1 MMIARQG
8 EEIVCP
14 KRTLCG
20 RIMRHAEDRITDDDF
35 LQPKRMPRRRDRF
48 VCGCCGRIA
57 AMRED
62 HRWRVYL
69 RRGGFGK

>member
-1 MMIARQG
+1 
-8 EEIVCP
+8 
-14 KRTLCG
+14 
-20 RIMRHAEDRITDDDF
+20 
-35 LQPKRMPRRRDRF
+35 MPRRRDRF